1 MPAEVKFSA
10 KRIRERINDAIERRK
25 AALIAQLFYIGEEC
39 LANARAN
46 HLYLNQTGN
55 LCSSIGYCVIVDGEI
70 VGEKFFDKSDGQGGI
85 KNGADGM
92 QKGMEYLHQ
101 LATEQPTEGIT
112 FLMVAGMP
120 YAQYVEAMSLDVLD
134 TSEQMAKAKI
144 KSMIDRLFTTKAA

>member
-10 KRIRERINDAIERRK
+10 KRILERINDAIERRK

-55 LCSSIGYCVIVDGEI
+55 LCSSIGYCVIVDGQI
-70 VGEKFFDKSDGQGGI
+70 VHEGEWRETAGLQGDG
-85 KNGADGM
+85 KEGM
-92 QKGMEYLHQ
+92 QNGMEYLHQ

>member
-55 LCSSIGYCVIVDGEI
+55 LCSSIGYCVIVDGQI
-70 VGEKFFDKSDGQGGI
+70 VHEGEWRETAGLQGDG
-85 KNGADGM
+85 KEGM
-92 QKGMEYLHQ
+92 QKGMEYVHQ

>member
-55 LCSSIGYCVIVDGEI
+55 LCSSIGYCVIVDGQI
-70 VGEKFFDKSDGQGGI
+70 VHEGEWRETAGLQGDG
-85 KNGADGM
+85 KDGM

-144 KSMIDRLFTTKAA
+144 KSMIDRLFTTKAT

>member
-1 MPAEVKFSA
+1 MPAEVRFSA

-55 LCSSIGYCVIVDGEI
+55 LCSSIGYCVIVDGQI
-70 VGEKFFDKSDGQGGI
+70 VHEGEWRETAGLQGDG
-85 KNGADGM
+85 KDGM
-92 QKGMEYLHQ
+92 QKGMEYLHK

>member
-1 MPAEVKFSA
+1 MPAKVHFSA
-10 KRIRERINDAIERRK
+10 QRIRERINNAIERKR

-55 LCSSIGYCVIVDGEI
+55 LCSSIGYCVIVDGQI
-70 VGEKFFDKSDGQGGI
+70 VHEGEWRQTAGIQGDGQE
-85 KNGADGM
+85 GM
-92 QKGMEYLHQ
+92 QKGMEYLHK

-134 TSEQMAKAKI
+134 SSEQMAKAKI

>member
-39 LANARAN
+39 LANAKAN
-46 HLYLNQTGN
+46 HLYQNQTGN
-55 LCSSIGYCVIVDGEI
+55 LCSSIGYCVIDNGQIVHEGEWKETAGLQGDGKE
-70 VGEKFFDKSDGQGGI
+70 
-85 KNGADGM
+85 GM

-101 LATEQPTEGIT
+101 LATEQQTEGIT

-144 KSMIDRLFTTKAA
+144 KSMIDRLFTTKAT

>member
-55 LCSSIGYCVIVDGEI
+55 LCSSIGYCVIVDGQI
-70 VGEKFFDKSDGQGGI
+70 VHEGEWRETAGLQGDG
-85 KNGADGM
+85 KDGM
-92 QKGMEYLHQ
+92 QKGMEYLHN

>member
-55 LCSSIGYCVIVDGEI
+55 LCSSIGYCVIDNGQIVHEGEWKETAGLQGDGKE
-70 VGEKFFDKSDGQGGI
+70 
-85 KNGADGM
+85 GM

-101 LATEQPTEGIT
+101 LATEQQTEGIT

-144 KSMIDRLFTTKAA
+144 KSMIDRLFTTKAT

>member
-55 LCSSIGYCVIVDGEI
+55 LCSSIGYCVIVDGQI
-70 VGEKFFDKSDGQGGI
+70 VHEGEWRETAGLQGDG
-85 KNGADGM
+85 KDGM

-144 KSMIDRLFTTKAA
+144 KAFIDKHI

>member
-55 LCSSIGYCVIVDGEI
+55 LCSSIGYCVIVDGQI
-70 VGEKFFDKSDGQGGI
+70 VHEGEWRETAGLQGDG
-85 KNGADGM
+85 KEGM

-101 LATEQPTEGIT
+101 LATEQPTEGVT

>member
-1 MPAEVKFSA
+1 MPAEVRFSA

-55 LCSSIGYCVIVDGEI
+55 LCSSIGYCVIVDGQI
-70 VGEKFFDKSDGQGGI
+70 VHEGEWRETAGLQGDG
-85 KNGADGM
+85 KDGM

>member
-25 AALIAQLFYIGEEC
+25 TALIAQLFYIGEEC

-55 LCSSIGYCVIVDGEI
+55 LCSSIGYCVIVDGQI
-70 VGEKFFDKSDGQGGI
+70 VHEGEWRETAGLQGDG
-85 KNGADGM
+85 KEGM

>member
-1 MPAEVKFSA
+1 MPAEVRFSDS
-10 KRIRERINDAIERRK
+10 RIRERINNAIERRK
-25 AALIAQLFYIGEEC
+25 AAVIAQLFYIGEEC

-55 LCSSIGYCVIVDGEI
+55 LCSSIGYCVIVDGQI
-70 VGEKFFDKSDGQGGI
+70 VHEGEWKETAGIQGDG
-85 KNGADGM
+85 KDGM
-92 QKGMEYLHQ
+92 QKGMEYLHK

-144 KSMIDRLFTTKAA
+144 KSMIDRLFTKAK

>member
-55 LCSSIGYCVIVDGEI
+55 LCSSIGYCVIVDGQI
-70 VGEKFFDKSDGQGGI
+70 VHEGEWRETAGLQGDG
-85 KNGADGM
+85 KDGM

-134 TSEQMAKAKI
+134 TSQQMAEKKI
-144 KSMIDRLFTTKAA
+144 KAMLKRLFK

>member
-1 MPAEVKFSA
+1 MPAEIKFSA

-55 LCSSIGYCVIVDGEI
+55 LCSSIGYCVIVDGQI
-70 VGEKFFDKSDGQGGI
+70 VHEGEWRETAGLQGDG
-85 KNGADGM
+85 KEGM

>member
-55 LCSSIGYCVIVDGEI
+55 LCSSIGYCVIVDGQI
-70 VGEKFFDKSDGQGGI
+70 VHEGEWRETAGLQGDG
-85 KNGADGM
+85 KDGM